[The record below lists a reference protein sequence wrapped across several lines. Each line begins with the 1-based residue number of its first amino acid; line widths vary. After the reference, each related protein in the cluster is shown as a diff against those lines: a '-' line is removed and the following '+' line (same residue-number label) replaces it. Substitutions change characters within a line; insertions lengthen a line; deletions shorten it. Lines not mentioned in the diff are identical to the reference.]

1 MYKSLWYEYFFV
13 VMKNGGF
20 STFDKLYL
28 YSVESWLA
36 YYILKINLK
45 LILAIKSY
53 TIYSVF
59 KCS

>member
-1 MYKSLWYEYFFV
+1 
-13 VMKNGGF
+13 MKNGGF

-45 LILAIKSY
+45 LILANKKRHHLQCVQMLI
-53 TIYSVF
+53 TLLQPF
-59 KCS
+59 G